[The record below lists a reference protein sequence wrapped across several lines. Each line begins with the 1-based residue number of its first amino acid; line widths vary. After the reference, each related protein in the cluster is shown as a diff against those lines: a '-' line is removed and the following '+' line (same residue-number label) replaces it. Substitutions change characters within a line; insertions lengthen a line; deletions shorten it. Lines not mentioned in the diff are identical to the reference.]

1 MKPSN
6 DGLTRI
12 WRAWRNSL
20 RGLQH
25 ALRHEAAFRQE
36 LTIGVPLIVL
46 ALFLAP
52 GRWQR
57 LALVASVALVW
68 IVELLNSAIES
79 LADRVSREQHPL
91 IGQAK
96 DMGSAAVMLSL
107 LVTLFVWIAVFWS

>member
-1 MKPSN
+1 MQPAN
-6 DGLTRI
+6 DGLGRI

-20 RGLQH
+20 QGLRQ

-36 LTIGVPLIVL
+36 AAVGVPMIVL
-46 ALFLAP
+46 ALILAP

-57 LALVASVALVW
+57 LALVASVVLVW
-68 IVELLNSAIES
+68 IVELLNTAVEA

-96 DMGSAAVMLSL
+96 DMGSAAVLMSL
-107 LVTLFVWIAVFWS
+107 LLAAFVWAVVFWP